1 MAWERG
7 YYYRVR
13 KVNGR
18 VVREYFGAG
27 KVAELAAQ
35 MDALERE
42 RRRLEALELR
52 QAKEERLALDAE
64 LKVMT
69 ERIDLAARAAL
80 LAAGFHQHKRGE
92 WRRRRAQ
99 DDRISSSGPEGA

>member
-1 MAWERG
+1 MGWERG

-27 KVAELAAQ
+27 EVAHLVAQ

-42 RRRLEALELR
+42 RRRLEALEKR
-52 QAKEERLALDAE
+52 QEKDELEALDAE
-64 LKVMT
+64 LKPVT

-80 LAAGFHQHKRGE
+80 LAAGFHLHKRGE
-92 WRRRRAQ
+92 WRKRREQ
-99 DDRISSSGPEGA
+99 DDNTSSNPPEAV